1 MDIFGCRLFAGGGAR
16 ATGWFYQFSEDGAAG
31 FEVVF
36 QAENWGCDILCIG
49 AGQADYADAAAA
61 GRGGDSDDGVVEVHG
76 AIVNWSS
83 AIGRSRARVA
93 ND

>member
-1 MDIFGCRLFAGGGAR
+1 MDIAGCWLFAGGGAR
-16 ATGWFYQFSEDGAAG
+16 ATLRFYQFSEEGAAG

-36 QAENWGCDILCIG
+36 QAEHWGRDILCIG

-61 GRGGDSDDGVVEVHG
+61 RRGGNRDDGVVEVHG